1 MTWCYRIIIYEFI
14 QQGTTHK
21 EGKSIF
27 AKRLIKTL
35 KNKIYKYITS
45 ISKNM
50 FIDKL
55 DDIASK
61 YSSTYGR
68 TIKMKPGDVN
78 SSTFIGIKKENN
90 KKDLK
95 FEVDDHV
102 NISKYK
108 NIFAKGYVPNWSK
121 EVFVVKKVKN
131 TVPWKYVTSNLNDEE
146 MVGTFYEKELK
157 EQIKIVFNSC

>member
-1 MTWCYRIIIYEFI
+1 
-14 QQGTTHK
+14 
-21 EGKSIF
+21 
-27 AKRLIKTL
+27 
-35 KNKIYKYITS
+35 
-45 ISKNM
+45 M